1 MKKIKYLIV
10 AFGLVFMTACEDSL
24 NVEPTLSI
32 SDEAALGSAA
42 SIKKLLIGI
51 YEIDGNRD
59 SHGGYVQ
66 IYSDLL
72 GFSNEVSWNGTFPE
86 PREALTKNLF
96 VNNFFV
102 GEMWNNLYRVI
113 NQSNLV
119 ISRLEVF
126 TDEEEKAVV
135 EGEAKFMR
143 ALSYFELVRL
153 YGTETVGVPLRTDAI
168 TDFGADLSIERSPT
182 TAIYDFIKADLASA
196 IALLPEEN
204 SFYASKY
211 AALAL
216 KARVELYLGNYAEA
230 LAASNDVITN
240 SGKAL
245 SPTFADAFNHDEDG
259 EEDIFAMQVTSQT
272 GENYLIQHYASEG
285 NGGRGGDISIN
296 DAYLNLFD
304 DENDERATFYY
315 ENEESDFLTSKYTNQ
330 FGNIALFRLAEMYL
344 IRAESNSRLGSQV
357 GDSPLNDINAIRKR
371 SGASALSSV
380 TLAIILTERKRE
392 LAFEGLGIYDVKRT
406 KASVGS
412 FPYNDPKLVLPIPQD
427 ELDTNKSIDQ
437 NPGY

>member
-1 MKKIKYLIV
+1 MQ
-10 AFGLVFMTACEDSL
+10 
-24 NVEPTLSI
+24 NVL
-32 SDEAALGSAA
+32 
-42 SIKKLLIGI
+42 
-51 YEIDGNRD
+51 EI
-59 SHGGYVQ
+59 
-66 IYSDLL
+66 
-72 GFSNEVSWNGTFPE
+72 
-86 PREALTKNLF
+86 PR
-96 VNNFFV
+96 
-102 GEMWNNLYRVI
+102 M
-113 NQSNLV
+113 SP
-119 ISRLEVF
+119 
-126 TDEEEKAVV
+126 
-135 EGEAKFMR
+135 
-143 ALSYFELVRL
+143 ALSQIMEGIMEIMHAFY
-153 YGTETVGVPLRTDAI
+153 
-168 TDFGADLSIERSPT
+168 SICN
-182 TAIYDFIKADLASA
+182 AIYAD
-196 IALLPEEN
+196 
-204 SFYASKY
+204 KY

-230 LAASNDVITN
+230 LSASNDVISN

-357 GDSPLNDINAIRKR
+357 GDSPVNDINAIRER